1 MHIQEKNKKLN
12 IHHLRNATGVMATV
26 PSQALVLVNVLLAMD
41 MVRLGP
47 IKVFSQFNKLSTN
60 VEVRVKKFLIHVKI
74 AGA

>member
-26 PSQALVLVNVLLAMD
+26 PSQAPVRVNVLLAVV

-47 IKVFSQFNKLSTN
+47 IKVFSQFNKPAPN
-60 VEVRVKKFLIHVKI
+60 VEVQVKKFLIHVKI

>member
-12 IHHLRNATGVMATV
+12 IHHPRNATGAMAKV
-26 PSQALVLVNVLLAMD
+26 PSQALVLINVLLVMD

-47 IKVFSQFNKLSTN
+47 IKVFSQFNKLVPN
-60 VEVRVKKFLIHVKI
+60 AEVQVKKFLIRAKI

>member
-26 PSQALVLVNVLLAMD
+26 PSQVLVPASVLLVVD
-41 MVRLGP
+41 MVKLDP
-47 IKVFSQFNKLSTN
+47 IKVFSQFNKLAPN
-60 VEVRVKKFLIHVKI
+60 VEVQVKKFLIHVKI